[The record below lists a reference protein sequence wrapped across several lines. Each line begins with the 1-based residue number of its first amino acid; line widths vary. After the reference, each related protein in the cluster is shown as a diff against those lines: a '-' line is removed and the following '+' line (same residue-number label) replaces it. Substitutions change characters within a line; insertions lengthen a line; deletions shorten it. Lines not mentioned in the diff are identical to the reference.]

1 MLLHA
6 LEMVAP
12 TKAAPIAR
20 VISVVTGIAV
30 AGAAFY
36 YGETFLAIFVA
47 MITFMGFREGRSE
60 TPRARPA
67 PRVEESPDSEPPA
80 FPI

>member
-1 MLLHA
+1 
-6 LEMVAP
+6 MVTP

-20 VISVVTGIAV
+20 WISVVTGVAV
-30 AGAAFY
+30 VAAAFY
-36 YGETFLAIFVA
+36 FGETFLAIFVA

-60 TPRARPA
+60 SPGARPA
-67 PRVEESPDSEPPA
+67 PRVEEPPDSEPPA